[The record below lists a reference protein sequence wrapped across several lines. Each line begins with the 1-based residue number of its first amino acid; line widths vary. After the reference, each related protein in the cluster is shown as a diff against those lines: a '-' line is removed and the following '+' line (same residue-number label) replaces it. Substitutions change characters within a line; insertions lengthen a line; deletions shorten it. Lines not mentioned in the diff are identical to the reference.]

1 MNKRVLLSVFLFVV
15 TITAYAQKNVTEF
28 HQGQARIIE
37 PMQDVFIRP
46 LVADLEIVKQEIT
59 EYFPSWEL
67 RGMKLSEITYEHL
80 EQAKKN
86 AVQVAA
92 SKDGVDMIVAAT
104 FEVRNH
110 IDKKGNIVD
119 DGVDIIVRGYPA
131 KYVNWHKMGD
141 QPDDSKWFNSL
152 VEAQHA
158 RSAAAAV
165 SSSKT
170 EAIKK

>member
-1 MNKRVLLSVFLFVV
+1 MKKIVLLSAFVLVSSMSLF
-15 TITAYAQKNVTEF
+15 AQKNVPEF

-46 LVADLEIVKQEIT
+46 LVADLEIVKQQIT

-67 RGMKLSEITYEHL
+67 KGMKLADITYEHL

-86 AVQVAA
+86 AVQIAA
-92 SKDGVDMIVAAT
+92 ARDGVDMIVAAT

-110 IDKKGNIVD
+110 KDQNGNIVD

-131 KYVNWHKMGD
+131 KYVNWHKMGE
-141 QPDDSKWFNSL
+141 QADDNKWFPSL
-152 VEAQHA
+152 VDAQEA
-158 RSAAAAV
+158 RGAAAAASGV
-165 SSSKT
+165 KT
-170 EAIKK
+170 QAVK